1 MLIYWLVIAGIL
13 AVALVTAT
21 TAEAR
26 VTLVR
31 VTSPVSAGSYA
42 TLTVKVSRPARCSIT
57 VTYFS
62 GPSEARGLYTKRS
75 SRGRVSWTWKVGTRT
90 TPGRWPIDV
99 RCGSVGSLHTSF
111 RVR

>member
-1 MLIYWLVIAGIL
+1 MLRYWLVIAGIL

-42 TLTVKVSRPARCSIT
+42 TLTVKVSRPARAPADLPNARSEPPAQLSLSPST
-57 VTYFS
+57 ERRRSRTDRAVGYTTALVLKTS
-62 GPSEARGLYTKRS
+62 WATGPM
-75 SRGRVSWTWKVGTRT
+75 
-90 TPGRWPIDV
+90 P
-99 RCGSVGSLHTSF
+99 LHG
-111 RVR
+111 VQ